1 MPPREPWKPRILKR
15 FGRLL
20 ATVLALWYVMCLVGA
35 GFDEGFDIP
44 DAETAAVAAVFSY
57 CALSTVVAWLND
69 RVGGAM
75 LVVAALALAVLVPVT
90 AGHNRAIATVIIA
103 GPFLIA
109 GTALLWS
116 AALRER

>member
-1 MPPREPWKPRILKR
+1 MPPREPWKPRILRR

-20 ATVLALWYVMCLVGA
+20 ATVLALWYVVSLIGA
-35 GFDEGFDIP
+35 GFAEGFDIP
-44 DAETAAVAAVFSY
+44 DAETAAVVVVFSY
-57 CALSTVVAWLND
+57 AALSTVAAWLNE

-75 LVVAALALAVLVPVT
+75 LVVAGLALAILVWVT
-90 AGHNRAIATVIIA
+90 AGHNRAIASVFIG

-109 GTALLWS
+109 GAALLLS